1 MLYDEEHPFA
11 IAYRLVEDGRLDPW
25 NVDIAQLAR
34 LYMEEIKKME
44 LLDLR
49 VPARAIYAAAFLL
62 KKQVDV
68 LFPEPKRKKEKKYTL
83 EEIVQMF
90 EEEEKSELQSVETQ
104 SLIIDQIKKIRKKVK
119 EYKKSIKQGEKR
131 KTIPIHVSKFEKA
144 LEELE
149 KLISQGI
156 KTFSFLDFVGN
167 RNPVPYLLGLMVLYQ
182 DGKVDVYQKE
192 PYSDI
197 QVEVLE
203 WQRV

>member
-1 MLYDEEHPFA
+1 MLYEEEHPFA
-11 IAYRLVEDGRLDPW
+11 IAYRLVEEGHLDPW
-25 NVDIAQLAR
+25 NVDIAQLAHM
-34 LYMEEIKKME
+34 YIEEIKKME

-49 VPARAIYAAAFLL
+49 VPARAIYAAVFLL

-68 LFPEPKRKKEKKYTL
+68 LFPEPKRKRERKYTL

-90 EEEEKSELQSVETQ
+90 EEEEKSNLQNIEPQ
-104 SLIIDQIKKIRKKVK
+104 GYIIDQIKKIRKEVK
-119 EYKKSIKQGEKR
+119 GYKKSIKQNNKR

-144 LEELE
+144 LEELV
-149 KLISQGI
+149 KLISQGV
-156 KTFSFLDFVGN
+156 KSFSFLDFVGN

-182 DGKVDVYQKE
+182 DGKVDVYQRE

-203 WQRV
+203 

>member
-1 MLYDEEHPFA
+1 VLYEEEHPFA
-11 IAYRLVEDGRLDPW
+11 IAYRLVEEGRLDPW

-34 LYMEEIKKME
+34 MYIEEIKKME

-49 VPARAIYAAAFLL
+49 IPARAVYAAVFLL

-68 LFPEPKRKKEKKYTL
+68 LFPEPKRRREKKYTL

-90 EEEEKSELQSVETQ
+90 EEEEKSNLQSVETT
-104 SLIIDQIKKIRKKVK
+104 SLVVDRIKEIKKKVK
-119 EYKKSIKQGEKR
+119 GYKKKSEKR

-156 KTFSFLDFVGN
+156 KVFSFLDFVGN
-167 RNPVPYLLGLMVLYQ
+167 RNPVPYLLSLMFLYQ
-182 DGKVDVYQKE
+182 DGKVNVYQKE

-197 QVEVLE
+197 LVEVLIT
-203 WQRV
+203 